1 MVLGLL
7 SVNTGRAEE
16 SLLRLPFR
24 KLLSELVA
32 RYITHSVLRVQ
43 GLLFPAMSRE
53 GFLLCITVDHLI
65 GSTDLRWHCILVHFS
80 L

>member
-43 GLLFPAMSRE
+43 GFLFPAMSRADC
-53 GFLLCITVDHLI
+53 LLCITVKSPD
-65 GSTDLRWHCILVHFS
+65 W
-80 L
+80 